1 MKTNNLTQIG
11 TVFVDAG
18 IVMVGDPCYT
28 LPDDGSHRD
37 QTTKVWSKFCEELSA
52 QEYDGYHKP
61 FFTPEVGIVVQSGYG
76 DGEYPVF
83 VEYSDEG
90 RVKRLVVE
98 FIPDEE
104 EEFQW

>member
-1 MKTNNLTQIG
+1 MTKDMKQIG

-37 QTTKVWSKFCEELSA
+37 ETVRDWSKFCGEMDA
-52 QEYDGYHKP
+52 QDYGTHQKP
-61 FFTPEVGIVVQSGYG
+61 FPVKEVGIVVQSGYG

-83 VEYSDEG
+83 IEQNNEG

-98 FIPDEE
+98 FISDEE
-104 EEFQW
+104 EGW